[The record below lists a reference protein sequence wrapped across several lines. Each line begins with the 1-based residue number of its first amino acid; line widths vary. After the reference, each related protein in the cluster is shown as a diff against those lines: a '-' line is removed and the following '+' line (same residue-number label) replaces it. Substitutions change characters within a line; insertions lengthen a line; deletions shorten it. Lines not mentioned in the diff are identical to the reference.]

1 MSTLSGARQAWLALS
16 MLDGLGPKGV
26 RHLLDTLATPIE
38 LLELDIARLR
48 SLGLPSRVVSSVLR
62 YQQGDAA
69 LQARIDASLAWSE
82 QLGHHLV
89 WLEHPAYPAL
99 LREIPDPPLLLYVR
113 GRLEI
118 LGDPQLAMVGTRH
131 PGPHGAA
138 TAHHFARS
146 FTEQGLLVTSGM
158 ALGIDGACH
167 QGALAAGGPTIAV
180 WGTGLQRCYPHRHR
194 TLAESIVDRGGALV
208 SEMPPDAGPQPGQFP
223 RRNRIISGLSLGT
236 LVVEASLNSGSL
248 ITARLALE
256 QNREVF
262 AMPGSI
268 HNTQARGCNR
278 LLREGAHLVETVA
291 DVLSVLRLPLR
302 EALSTRTE
310 IQGEPE
316 PAHPLWRWLGY
327 DPLTA
332 DRLSLQSGLPVH
344 QVLQGLLELE
354 LDGLVQQTAHGYTR
368 VRA

>member
-1 MSTLSGARQAWLALS
+1 MSTLSGTRQAWLALS

-26 RHLLDTLATPIE
+26 RQLLETLASPVD
-38 LLELDIARLR
+38 LLNLDLTRLR
-48 SLGLPSRVVSSVLR
+48 SLGLQGRVVASVLR
-62 YQQGDAA
+62 YRQGDAE
-69 LQARIDASLAWSE
+69 LQARIDASIAWAE
-82 QLGHHLV
+82 QPGNHLL
-89 WLEHPAYPAL
+89 WLEHPAYPPL
-99 LREIPDPPLLLYVR
+99 LREITDPPLVLYVR
-113 GRLEI
+113 GNPEVLS
-118 LGDPQLAMVGTRH
+118 DPQLAMVGTRH

-138 TAHHFARS
+138 TAHDFARC
-146 FTEQGLLVTSGM
+146 FTEQGLVVTSGM

-167 QGALAAGGPTIAV
+167 QGALAAGGPTVAV

-194 TLAESIVDRGGALV
+194 QLAEAIVERGGALV

-268 HNTQARGCNR
+268 HNTQARGCNK

-291 DVLSVLRLPLR
+291 DVLSVLRVPLR
-302 EALSTRTE
+302 QALDAQPTE
-310 IQGEPE
+310 TAEPR
-316 PAHPLWRWLGY
+316 HPLLRWLGY
-327 DPLTA
+327 DPLSA
-332 DRLSLQSGLPVH
+332 DRLSMQSGMPVQ

>member
-1 MSTLSGARQAWLALS
+1 MSTLSGNRQAWLALS

-26 RHLLDTLATPIE
+26 RHLLDTLPSPID
-38 LLELDIARLR
+38 LLELDLSRLR
-48 SLGLPSRVVSSVLR
+48 TLGLHRRVVASVLR
-62 YQQGDAA
+62 YQQGDAD
-69 LQARIDASLAWSE
+69 LQTRIDAPIAWSE
-82 QLGHHLV
+82 QPGNHLV
-89 WLEHPAYPAL
+89 WLQHPAYPAL
-99 LREIPDPPLLLYVR
+99 LKEIADPPLLLHVR
-113 GRLEI
+113 GQIDI
-118 LGDPQLAMVGTRH
+118 LGDPQLGMVGTRN

-138 TAHHFARS
+138 TAYDFARS

-180 WGTGLQRCYPHRHR
+180 WGTGLQRCYPRRHQS
-194 TLAESIVDRGGALV
+194 LAEAIIDKGGALV

-278 LLREGAHLVETVA
+278 LLREGAHLVETAA
-291 DVLSVLRLPLR
+291 DVLSVLQVPLR
-302 EALSTRTE
+302 QAL
-310 IQGEPE
+310 GEPSVSQPE
-316 PAHPLWRWLGY
+316 PTHPLWRCLGY

-332 DRLSLQSGLPVH
+332 DRLSLQSGMPVH

-354 LDGLVQQTAHGYTR
+354 LDGLVQQTAQGYTR
-368 VRA
+368 VRP